1 MFQRCVETTT
11 FQHFWMQAMNEMKLL
26 GMNVECISKTSGL
39 SGAGA
44 VENFLR
50 ADDFPVGKAKND
62 HNDPFLCEAPEE
74 TAPQRLQ
81 RLEAEESAVSWRH
94 PWKLMLDPWLGANH
108 WLQGFSPS
116 CRSSTGG
123 NESFLTQKM
132 GGNLSRVGKGHGNTN
147 VEKQLVEV
155 VFSAAFPLMCA

>member
-1 MFQRCVETTT
+1 
-11 FQHFWMQAMNEMKLL
+11 MNEMKLL

-44 VENFLR
+44 LQNLLR

-94 PWKLMLDPWLGANH
+94 PWKLMLDPRL
-108 WLQGFSPS
+108 
-116 CRSSTGG
+116 
-123 NESFLTQKM
+123 
-132 GGNLSRVGKGHGNTN
+132 
-147 VEKQLVEV
+147 
-155 VFSAAFPLMCA
+155 